1 MVTVAVAVG
10 PTASF
15 LLFFFALKWSVFL
28 SVGVNANTVALV
40 WSVLLGSVGVNAN
53 AVVLFGS
60 VGVNANAGVAA
71 ADRSTAA
78 C

>member
-15 LLFFFALKWSVFL
+15 LLFFF
-28 SVGVNANTVALV
+28 SVGVNANAVALE
-40 WSVLLGSVGVNAN
+40 WSLFLGSVGVNAN

>member
-15 LLFFFALKWSVFL
+15 LLFLFALKWSVFL
-28 SVGVNANTVALV
+28 SVGVNANAVALE
-40 WSVLLGSVGVNAN
+40 WS
-53 AVVLFGS
+53 VLFGS
-60 VGVNANAGVAA
+60 VGMNANAGVAA